1 MLFLLLR
8 SPVEGSRPDLVSGRV
23 GRELERVAGRTPTT
37 WALGALF
44 AATTTPDQLLLREFG
59 GKVYLLDGTLPCHL
73 PQPLSSEREL
83 LQCIAAAGGCF
94 NLFTWDASSGELLV
108 SSEENAFRPLYVHVR
123 PTGTVAIASHIGL
136 IAEAFQD
143 LSVNERAVLEQL
155 AVSTCSS
162 NKTILDGVTRVEPG
176 AVLSIDG
183 RRPLRSSAGA
193 RRQQLSVSPADA
205 GAGELWKLAEAVLKG
220 AVGDRPAV
228 VALSGGFDSRFLA
241 LAGIGAGLGLAAVT
255 LGLPGWID
263 VDLATSFASQ
273 ASIPHKVVEPPLVPD
288 FDDYRTTVIEVEH
301 LSDYLSP
308 FWLGT
313 YRAFLRAR
321 EGPVINGFLGG
332 PVSGGLNQ
340 GSQATAAGAG
350 DFVETYMDAINR
362 CAVRWNTL
370 RRVSTSDVMQLR
382 QGVLGHARQLS
393 AGRSELAPHL
403 EMRLRQYGFVVLNT
417 VNLYRRYCSVVA
429 PFADTRMIRFFQS
442 LSPGQLAN
450 QHFYRQVLEARDGS
464 GVPFASTT
472 ARLYRPETF
481 TQGPMDYLYASYAQ
495 VRHTMR
501 EFVLS
506 HRRRIE
512 HLFHVDRLARELTDA
527 TAGEAGPDQMTFTE
541 AIALVNSVI
550 WIVQRGLHES
560 VQPVAS
566 G

>member
-8 SPVEGSRPDLVSGRV
+8 SPDEDWRPDQVLGRV
-23 GRELERVAGRTPTT
+23 GRGLERVAGRTPTT

-73 PQPLSSEREL
+73 PLTSEREL
-83 LQCIAAAGGCF
+83 LQCVAAAGGCY
-94 NLFTWDASSGELLV
+94 NLFTWDASSGDLFV
-108 SSEENAFRPLYVHVR
+108 TSEENAFRPLYVHVR

-143 LSVNERAVLEQL
+143 LNVNEHAVLEQL
-155 AVSTCSS
+155 AVSACTS
-162 NKTILDGVTRVEPG
+162 NRTTLEGVTRIEPG
-176 AVLSIDG
+176 AVVYIDG
-183 RRPLRSSAGA
+183 KHRLKYSAGT
-193 RRQQLSVSPADA
+193 RRKQLSVSPADA
-205 GAGELWKLAEAVLKG
+205 GAEVWRLTEAVLTEALGK
-220 AVGDRPAV
+220 RSAV

-241 LAGIGAGLGLAAVT
+241 LAGTGAGLRLAAVT

-263 VDLATSFASQ
+263 VDLATSFAYQ
-273 ASIPHKVVEPPLVPD
+273 ASIPHRLVEPPRVPD
-288 FDDYRTTVIEVEH
+288 FDDYRATVIEVEH
-301 LSDYLSP
+301 MSDYLSP

-313 YRAFLRAR
+313 YRGFLRAW

-332 PVSGGLNQ
+332 PVSGGLKQ
-340 GSQATAAGAG
+340 ASQTPNEEPG
-350 DFVETYMDAINR
+350 DVVEAYMDAVNR
-362 CAVRWNTL
+362 CAVRWDTL
-370 RRVSTSDVMQLR
+370 RRVSTSDVTQLR
-382 QGVLGHARQLS
+382 QGVLGHARKLS
-393 AGRSELAPHL
+393 VGHSEPTRHL

-429 PFADTRMIRFFQS
+429 PFADARIIGFFQS

-450 QHFYRQVLEARDGS
+450 QRFYRQALEARDSS

-481 TQGPMDYLYASYAQ
+481 TRGPMEYLYASYAK
-495 VRHTMR
+495 VRHTML
-501 EFVLS
+501 EFVLA
-506 HRRRIE
+506 HRQHIE
-512 HLFHVDRLARELTDA
+512 HMFHVDTLAREMIDA
-527 TAGEAGPDQMTFTE
+527 TVGEAGPDQMTFTE

-566 G
+566 R